1 MEKTD
6 NTLDITK
13 LSREYGASIMQA
25 LAISQQNGTIKNP
38 TDLEELIS
46 AGIETALED
55 YKEKLFHDENSK
67 IEL

>member
-38 TDLEELIS
+38 NDLEELIS

-55 YKEKLFHDENSK
+55 YKEKFFNNKKTE

>member
-13 LSREYGASIMQA
+13 LSKEYGASIMQA

-38 TDLEELIS
+38 NDLEELIS

-55 YKEKLFHDENSK
+55 YKEKLFNDKKTE